1 MKIILASKSIRRK
14 QLLNKVGIEF
24 KIVNS
29 KLNESLIPISAPKQ
43 YCQKLAILKAK
54 SVLKKYPED
63 LILAAD
69 TIVCID
75 DTILEKPIN
84 YDDAFNML
92 KLLSGRTHNVYTG
105 VSILSKK
112 IDLNFVEKTEVT
124 FFDLLDHEIKFYIET
139 NSPYDKSG
147 SYGIQ
152 DGSFLFVE
160 KIKGS
165 YENVI
170 GLPISKVYRLL
181 LELKVVNK
189 YK

>member
-1 MKIILASKSIRRK
+1 MKIILASKSPRRK
-14 QLLNKVGIEF
+14 DLLNKVGLKFE
-24 KIVNS
+24 IVDS
-29 KLNESLIPISAPKQ
+29 KLDESLIPITEPEK
-43 YCQKLAILKAK
+43 YCQKLAMLKAK
-54 SVLKKYPED
+54 SVLKEHPQD

-75 DTILEKPIN
+75 NKILEKPTN
-84 YDDAFNML
+84 EQDAFNML
-92 KLLSGRTHNVYTG
+92 TLLSGRTHKVYTG

-112 IDLNFVEKTEVT
+112 INLNFTEETKVT
-124 FFDLLDHEIKFYIET
+124 FFDLSESEIKSYIK
-139 NSPYDKSG
+139 NNPPYDKSG

-152 DGSFLFVE
+152 DDSLFFVK

-170 GLPISKVYRLL
+170 GLPISKLYRLL
-181 LELKVVNK
+181 LELKVVND